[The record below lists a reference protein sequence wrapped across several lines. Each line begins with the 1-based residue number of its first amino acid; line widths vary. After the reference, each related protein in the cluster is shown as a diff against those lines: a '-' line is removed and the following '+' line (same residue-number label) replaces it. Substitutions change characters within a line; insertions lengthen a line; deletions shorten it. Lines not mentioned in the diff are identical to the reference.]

1 MAARKLFVGDRPAG
15 GDSADVDIEIRPATA
30 EDYDEL
36 LRVDGFAFGAQ
47 YTKQDFE
54 DAFGSEPATYLV
66 ATLAGRIIGI
76 TGHYDFDMSVPGG
89 TVAVPGVSWV
99 SVSPLHRRR
108 GVLRALMDRQVRDF
122 ADAGFAGAI
131 LTASEGSIYGRFG
144 YGPATTTH
152 HTVIDRRLTR
162 LARPD
167 RQVSGEVQL
176 LTAEQ
181 ARPVLP
187 ELHRRWREQVP
198 GALSRSEAWWDH
210 LFLDREQ
217 HRGGMSAKFYLT
229 HPNGY
234 VSYRVKEQ
242 WNEGIAA
249 LQCRITDYVIGSADA
264 HTALWQVLLGMD
276 LFQTIDS
283 HQIPADDPLR
293 FQVTDF
299 RQVRSTAVNDGVWLR
314 PVDAA
319 ALLAARSY
327 RVEIDTVLQVSD
339 PLLGDQRLALTGGPD
354 GAHCEPTERPAQAA
368 FSLAGLGSAYLGD
381 HRLST
386 LTRAGAVQCEDRALL
401 TRLDLALST
410 DRAPS
415 HGTAF

>member
-1 MAARKLFVGDRPAG
+1 M
-15 GDSADVDIEIRPATA
+15 DIEIRPATA

-36 LRVDGFAFGAQ
+36 LRLDGFAFGEQ
-47 YTKQDFE
+47 YTEQDFE

-76 TGHYDFDMSVPGG
+76 TGHYDFEMTVPGG
-89 TVAVPGVSWV
+89 SVPVPGVSWV

-122 ADAGFAGAI
+122 AAAGFAGAV
-131 LTASEGSIYGRFG
+131 LTASEGGIYGRFG
-144 YGPATTTH
+144 YGPATAMP

-162 LARPD
+162 LARPGE
-167 RQVSGEVQL
+167 QVDGEVRL

-181 ARPVLP
+181 ARSVLP
-187 ELHRRWREQVP
+187 ELHRRWRAQVP
-198 GALSRSEAWWDH
+198 GALNRTEAWWDH

-217 HRGGMSAKFYLT
+217 HRGGMSAKFYLS
-229 HPNGY
+229 HPDGY
-234 VSYRVKEQ
+234 VSYRVKEH

-249 LQCRITDYVIGSADA
+249 LQCRITDYVIGSAEA

-276 LFQTIDS
+276 LFETIDS
-283 HQIPADDPLR
+283 HQIPVDDPLR
-293 FQVTDF
+293 FLVTDY
-299 RQVRSTAVNDGVWLR
+299 RQVRTTAVNDGMWLR

-319 ALLAARSY
+319 ALLAARGY
-327 RVEIDTVLQVSD
+327 RAEIDTVLEVCD
-339 PLLGDQRLALTGGPD
+339 PLLGDQRLALAGGPD
-354 GAHCEPTERPAQAA
+354 GARCEPTDRPAQAS
-368 FSLAGLGSAYLGD
+368 FSLAGLGSAYLGG
-381 HRLST
+381 HRLHT
-386 LTRAGAVQCEDRALL
+386 LARAGAVRCEDPALL
-401 TRLDLALST
+401 RRLDLALST

>member
-1 MAARKLFVGDRPAG
+1 
-15 GDSADVDIEIRPATA
+15 VDIEIRPATA
-30 EDYDEL
+30 DDYDEL
-36 LRVDGFAFGAQ
+36 LLLDGFAFGEH
-47 YTKQDFE
+47 YTEQDAE

-76 TGHYDFDMSVPGG
+76 TGHFDFSMTVPGG
-89 TVAVPGVSWV
+89 ALPVPGVTWV

-108 GVLRALMDRQVRDF
+108 GVLRALMDRQLRDF
-122 ADAGFAGAI
+122 AAAGFAGAI
-131 LTASEGSIYGRFG
+131 LTASEGGIYGRFG
-144 YGPATTTH
+144 YGPATTVH

-162 LARPD
+162 LARSD

-198 GALSRSEAWWDH
+198 GALNRTEAWWDH

-229 HPNGY
+229 HPDGY
-234 VSYRVKEQ
+234 VSYRVQEQ

-249 LQCRITDYVIGSADA
+249 LRCRITDYVIGSPDA
-264 HTALWQVLLGMD
+264 HAALWQVLLGMD
-276 LFQTIDS
+276 LFETIES
-283 HQIPADDPLR
+283 HQIPVDDPLP
-293 FQVTDF
+293 FLVTDF
-299 RQVRSTAVNDGVWLR
+299 RQVRTTAVNDGMWLR

-319 ALLAARSY
+319 AMLAARSY
-327 RVEIDTVLQVSD
+327 RAEVDLVLQVDD
-339 PLLGDQRLALTGGPD
+339 PLLGDQRLALVAGPD
-354 GAHCEPTERPAQAA
+354 GARCEPTERPAQAR
-368 FSLAGLGSAYLGD
+368 FTLAGLGSAYLGG
-381 HRLST
+381 HRLHT
-386 LTRAGAVQCEDRALL
+386 LARAGAVRCDDPALL

-410 DRAPS
+410 DRAPL

>member
-1 MAARKLFVGDRPAG
+1 
-15 GDSADVDIEIRPATA
+15 VDIEIRPATA
-30 EDYDEL
+30 DDYEEL
-36 LRVDGFAFGAQ
+36 LRLDGFAFGEH
-47 YTKQDFE
+47 YTEQDFT

-76 TGHYDFDMSVPGG
+76 TGHYDFDMTVPGG
-89 TVAVPGVSWV
+89 TVAVPGVTWV

-122 ADAGFAGAI
+122 AAADFAAAI

-144 YGPATTTH
+144 YGPACSVH
-152 HTVIDRRLTR
+152 HTVIDRRFTR
-162 LARPD
+162 LARPE
-167 RQVSGEVQL
+167 RQVSGEVQV

-198 GALSRSEAWWDH
+198 GALNRTESWWDH

-229 HPNGY
+229 HPDGY

-249 LQCRITDYVIGSADA
+249 LQCRITDYVIGSTDA
-264 HTALWQVLLGMD
+264 HVALWQVLLGMD
-276 LFQTIDS
+276 LFETIDS
-283 HQIPADDPLR
+283 HQIPADDPLP
-293 FQVTDF
+293 FLVTDF
-299 RQVRSTAVNDGVWLR
+299 RQVRTTAVNDGVWLR

-327 RVEIDTVLQVSD
+327 RAEIDTVVEVCD
-339 PLLGDQRLALTGGPD
+339 PLLGDRRLALAGGPD
-354 GAHCEPTERPAQAA
+354 GASCEPTDRPAQAS
-368 FSLAGLGSAYLGD
+368 FSLAGLGSAYLGG
-381 HRLST
+381 HRLHT
-386 LTRAGAVQCEDRALL
+386 LARAGALQCDDPALL
-401 TRLDLALST
+401 TRLDLAFST
-410 DRAPS
+410 DRAPF
-415 HGTAF
+415 HGTGF